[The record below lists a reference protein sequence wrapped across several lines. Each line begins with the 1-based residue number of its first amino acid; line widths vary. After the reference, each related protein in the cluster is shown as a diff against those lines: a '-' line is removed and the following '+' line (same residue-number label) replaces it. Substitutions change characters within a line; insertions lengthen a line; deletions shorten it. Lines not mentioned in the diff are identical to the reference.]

1 MKLSVIVPSLTGQLP
16 ESLRRQT
23 EGRDDV
29 EVVVVTGVS
38 PVGRA
43 RNEGLDRVRGEYI
56 AWVDS
61 DDEVTDEWLAEILKA
76 IDHDHPDVL
85 TFDAELVGWRHWGD
99 CVWGVRGREISVPR
113 LLRDIC
119 RDICRPSNLWLYVV
133 RRELWRGLR
142 FDEHALAGEDFLLLP
157 QVLKNATSCTYIPKR
172 LYRYVCNEK
181 GLTNTQG
188 PKRERDILNFRI
200 ARIDAVPASCRGAAL
215 WGAAVSCY
223 WICDRNACGSDD
235 IGRSLEELA
244 QDCRAFVCRHSLGL
258 LREALVSHDLSVRDR
273 VGWLLRF
280 MCVAV
285 DVWWFQRL
293 RHVI

>member
-1 MKLSVIVPSLTGQLP
+1 MKLSVIVPSLTGRLP

-43 RNEGLDRVRGEYI
+43 RNEGLDRVHGEYI
-56 AWVDS
+56 VWVDS

-76 IDHDHPDVL
+76 IDQDRPDVL

-119 RDICRPSNLWLYVV
+119 RDVCRPSNLWLYVV

-188 PKRERDILNFRI
+188 PKREREVMGFRI
-200 ARIDAVPASCRGAAL
+200 ARIDAVPAFCRAAAL

-235 IGRSLEELA
+235 VGRSLEELA
-244 QDCRAFVCRHSLGL
+244 QDGREFVRRHSLGL

-273 VGWLLRF
+273 VVWLLRF

-293 RHVI
+293 RHVV